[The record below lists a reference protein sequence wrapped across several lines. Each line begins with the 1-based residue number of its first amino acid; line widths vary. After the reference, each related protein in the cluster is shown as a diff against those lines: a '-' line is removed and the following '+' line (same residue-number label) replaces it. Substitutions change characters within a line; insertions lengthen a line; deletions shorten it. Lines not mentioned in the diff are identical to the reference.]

1 MKTTKMLALAS
12 AALAVS
18 PTLAASPEFGRKD
31 GSNGP
36 ADEVSPGEIKQLT
49 ADVKGALAQVQDFA
63 TKAAEAL
70 RKGEEMSTE
79 QKSKVDEALTKLNGL
94 EALHEQ
100 VTALEQKAQRG
111 GGTVERPKSPGQKF
125 VE

>member
-1 MKTTKMLALAS
+1 MNTTKMLALGAATIAMS
-12 AALAVS
+12 A
-18 PTLAASPEFGRKD
+18 PAAAEFGRKD
-31 GSNGP
+31 AAKP
-36 ADEVSPGEIKQLT
+36 ADEVSPAEIKQLT
-49 ADVKGALAQVQDFA
+49 DDVKGALAQVQDFA

-79 QKSKVDEALTKLNGL
+79 QKTKVDEALTKLNGL

-111 GGTVERPKSPGQKF
+111 GGQAERP
-125 VE
+125 